1 MKIDSTT
8 FDSFV
13 KNALVQWRQGYERV
27 QKGAVQLFDMSMN
40 ENLTSEY
47 SSIDGFTFARRKTEG
62 DDNFQASPNQGYTKN
77 MTKYRVSLQASITWE
92 MRKYDKYREMKRT
105 LSGLG
110 EASAQR
116 MELDLTHRFTFGTA
130 TTYVDM
136 DGVTVNIS
144 VGDTLALF
152 TTAHTVTG
160 SSTTFRNRVANN
172 PLFSKGGLEAAET
185 LFTSQMIDHSGNK
198 AVVKADTIV
207 TTDDPN
213 TVNTVREFL
222 TSTAAPEGAH
232 EGIVNVYKGR
242 YSHVIL
248 PYLATTN
255 TGAYDSTKAKYW
267 MLAAVAHTDA
277 VVEVSEAPHLVSPS
291 AGGNGED
298 FDNDDWKFK
307 TSAAYGIE
315 IVDPRWIVLSSG
327 DGTA

>member
-1 MKIDSTT
+1 MKINSTT

-13 KNALVQWRQGYERV
+13 KNALVQWRTGYERV
-27 QKGAVQLFDMSMN
+27 QKGAVDLYDMSMN
-40 ENLTSEY
+40 ENLTSEF
-47 SSIDGFTFARRKTEG
+47 STIDGFTFARRKTEG
-62 DDNFQASPNQGYTKN
+62 DDHFQASPNQGYTKN
-77 MTKYRVSLQASITWE
+77 MTKYRVSLKATITWE
-92 MRKYDKYREMKRT
+92 MRKYDKYREMKKT

-136 DGVTVNIS
+136 DGVTVNIT
-144 VGDTLALF
+144 VADGLALF
-152 TTAHTVTG
+152 STVHTVTG

-172 PLFSKGGLEAAET
+172 PQFSKGGIEAAET

-198 AVVKADTIV
+198 VVVTPDTIIS
-207 TTDDPN
+207 TDDPN
-213 TVNTVREFL
+213 TVNTIREFL
-222 TSTAAPEGAH
+222 ASTAAPEGAH
-232 EGIVNVYKGR
+232 EGITNVYRSK
-242 YSHVIL
+242 YMHKVL

-267 MLAAVAHTDA
+267 MLASVAHTDA
-277 VVEVSEAPHLVSPS
+277 VVEVSEAPHMTAPTP
-291 AGGNGED
+291 GGNAED
-298 FDNDDWKFK
+298 FDNEDWNFS

-315 IVDPRWIVLSSG
+315 IVDSRWIVLSSG